1 MNFRGFHTTNEKDR
15 IDLYQEI
22 DKNKVK
28 LIIDNHSQ
36 NPVYMYLSDGKYIK
50 HENDMFRNM
59 YYIEEEKRGL
69 GAKENHVVPGR
80 YEVDIEPNEDR
91 YITFTCSL
99 EQNIEELNGRDLINK
114 EIIRLSSLIYNTY
127 YLDDKNKESKD
138 EEYVNMIKNFVV
150 ATDNFVVYRPSF
162 ALYTVLAGY
171 HWFLDWGR
179 DTLIAF
185 EGVLL
190 KTKRYKEA
198 KEVLLTC
205 IRDIR
210 FGLVPNR
217 IFWI

>member
-1 MNFRGFHTTNEKDR
+1 MHKKLKNYLKELEDVINESDFWSNQENANKITTEMKRIQKKLDHFFEIEKE
-15 IDLYQEI
+15 L
-22 DKNKVK
+22 K
-28 LIIDNHSQ
+28 
-36 NPVYMYLSDGKYIK
+36 
-50 HENDMFRNM
+50 
-59 YYIEEEKRGL
+59 
-69 GAKENHVVPGR
+69 
-80 YEVDIEPNEDR
+80 
-91 YITFTCSL
+91 
-99 EQNIEELNGRDLINK
+99 NIEELNGRDLINK